1 MKVVQLETFPIS
13 IPYRR
18 TEVSA
23 LISRAGVSDVLV
35 KLTTDDG
42 LIGWGEACMNS
53 ETVGIERAVQAAA
66 PFVLGRDPW
75 DSEAIARDYFIA
87 GGWQFQSKTGNFA
100 FAGIDMAL
108 WDLCGKAAG
117 QPLYRLLGGAMRQAV
132 DYFFY
137 LQWGTPDDVA
147 RQCADAVAR
156 GYRVF
161 YMKAGVDPRA
171 EEAMLEVV
179 RAAIG
184 PDRHIRIDP
193 NQAWTL
199 PEAVRLITRWHDRFG
214 LDFVEGPV
222 SATPLGATLD
232 LKQRIRVPICM
243 NEGLWGV
250 PDVIEAIR
258 CRAGD
263 YLCFSPYWVGSIRRF
278 MTLAHL
284 AQIESIQVCK
294 HTHGEFGLAAAAC
307 QHLMLAAPSACLG
320 HQQTAQLMADDIL
333 VERIPIMDG
342 PTWGLIDGS
351 GLGVTVDEE
360 RVRTFHEAYLRDG
373 AFLPYGDRF
382 AQCQARPARPPGACG
397 SRP

>member
-1 MKVVQLETFPIS
+1 MKVARLETFPIN
-13 IPYRR
+13 IAYRR
-18 TEVSA
+18 KEVSA
-23 LISRAGVSDVLV
+23 LIARAGVSDVLV

-42 LIGWGEACMNS
+42 LVGWGEACMNS
-53 ETVGIERAVQAAA
+53 ETVGIERAVRAAA

-75 DSEAIARDYFIA
+75 DSEAIARDYFVS
-87 GGWQFQSKTGNFA
+87 GGWQFQATTGNFA

-117 QPLYRLLGGAMRQAV
+117 QPIYRLLGGAMRQSV
-132 DYFFY
+132 DYFYY

-147 RQCADAVAR
+147 AQCADAVAR

-184 PDRHIRIDP
+184 PDRHIRVDP

-199 PEAVRLITRWHDRFG
+199 PEAARLIPRWHQHFN
-214 LDFVEGPV
+214 LDFVEGPINV
-222 SATPLGATLD
+222 RPLGATLD
-232 LKQRIRVPICM
+232 LKQRIATPICM

-250 PDVIEAIR
+250 PEVIEAIR
-258 CRAGD
+258 CRAAD

-278 MTLAHL
+278 MTLSHL
-284 AQIESIQVCK
+284 AHVESIQVCK
-294 HTHGEFGLAAAAC
+294 HTHGEFGLAAAAG
-307 QHLMLAAPSACLG
+307 QHLMLAIPNACLG

-333 VERIPIMDG
+333 TTRIPITDG
-342 PTWGLIDGS
+342 PSWGIIEEP
-351 GLGVTVDEE
+351 GLGVTVDEQKVGE
-360 RVRTFHEAYLRDG
+360 FHEAYLRDG
-373 AFLPYGDRF
+373 EFKPYGHRF
-382 AQCQARPARPPGACG
+382 D
-397 SRP
+397 